1 MAQPIYGAGEV
12 SERIPE
18 PESLWDYD
26 DVMSYTGYSRRFL
39 QCAVASGTLK
49 WTGSPNAKR
58 FRKGDVDRWL
68 DSMAGMVVE
77 EQPRRR
83 TGRPYKPVYIKT

>member
-1 MAQPIYGAGEV
+1 V

-18 PESLWDYD
+18 PEPLWGYD
-26 DVMSYTGYSRRFL
+26 DVISYTGYSRRFL
-39 QCAVASGTLK
+39 QCAVASGSLK

-68 DSMAGMVVE
+68 DSMAGVE
-77 EQPRRR
+77 DKAEPRRR
-83 TGRPYKPVYIKT
+83 VARPYKPVFIKG

>member
-1 MAQPIYGAGEV
+1 M

-18 PESLWDYD
+18 PEPLWDYD

-39 QCAVASGTLK
+39 QCAVAAGSLR

-58 FRKGDVDRWL
+58 FRRGEVDLWL
-68 DSMAGMVVE
+68 DSLCDDVPNE
-77 EQPRRR
+77 PQR
-83 TGRPYKPVYIKT
+83 TRKPRPYKPVFIKG